1 LIVFII
7 FFGEL
12 FFRTFVAGSGLA
24 MGAVSVGAQLA
35 PALGADGF
43 LTHGLPLCS
52 K

>member
-7 FFGEL
+7 FGEL

-43 LTHGLPLCS
+43 LTHRLPLCS